1 MLYSRGRVDR
11 LKVAVSRHSVL
22 MGRARVPVAIFPLS
36 FSYRGVKKMKQIHS
50 AWLIVLGTMLG
61 ACVDSSVDLEAD
73 REAISALHEREIEA
87 VFASDSDALTGVY
100 SEDAVLMPPNGAS
113 IEGAEAVE
121 TWSRSLFD
129 QVAIQ
134 GDVAVTDLTLAG
146 DWAIERYEYSFQ
158 VSPLAGGDPV
168 QDEGKGLHI
177 FRRQSDGTW
186 RISVDIW
193 NPNGPPASG
202 Q

>member
-1 MLYSRGRVDR
+1 
-11 LKVAVSRHSVL
+11 